1 MINQEK
7 VLRMTKMASY
17 EAKTGRKDKAA
28 AAYFR
33 GDYIGMQM
41 VISLVVVTAVFLAG
55 LGAYVIFNFTEVM
68 ENIYSM
74 DMAGTARHIL
84 LLYAA
89 AAGAYLAV
97 TYAVYAVRYAKAK
110 KRLNLYL
117 EYLDC
122 LEEGTDDTER
132 G

>member
-28 AAYFR
+28 ASYFR
-33 GDYIGMQM
+33 SDYIGMQM
-41 VISLVVVTAVFLAG
+41 IISLVTVTVVFLAG
-55 LGAYVIFNFTEVM
+55 LGAYVIFYFEEVM

-74 DMAGTARHIL
+74 DLAGVARHIL
-84 LLYAA
+84 FLYAA
-89 AAGAYLAV
+89 AAGIYLAA

-110 KRLNLYL
+110 KRLNLYI

-122 LEEGTDDTER
+122 LEEDDDTER

>member
-17 EAKTGRKDKAA
+17 EAKTGKKDKAA

-41 VISLVVVTAVFLAG
+41 ILSLVTVTVVFLAG

-68 ENIYSM
+68 ENIYSI
-74 DMAGTARHIL
+74 DMVATARRIVI
-84 LLYAA
+84 LYAA
-89 AAGAYLAV
+89 AAGIYLAV

-122 LEEGTDDTER
+122 LEEGTDDIER

>member
-17 EAKTGRKDKAA
+17 EAKTGKKDKAA
-28 AAYFR
+28 ASYFR
-33 GDYIGMQM
+33 SDYIGMQM
-41 VISLVVVTAVFLAG
+41 IISLVTVTAVFLAG
-55 LGAYVIFNFTEVM
+55 LGAYVVFHFTEFM

-74 DMAGTARHIL
+74 DLAGTARHIL
-84 LLYAA
+84 LLYATV
-89 AAGAYLAV
+89 AGVYLAV

-110 KRLNLYL
+110 KRLNLYI

-122 LEEGTDDTER
+122 LEEGADDTER

>member
-17 EAKTGRKDKAA
+17 EAKTGKKDKAA

-33 GDYIGMQM
+33 GDYIGMQLI
-41 VISLVVVTAVFLAG
+41 ISLVTVTAVFLAG

-68 ENIYSM
+68 ENIYSI
-74 DMAGTARHIL
+74 DMAAAAKHIL
-84 LLYAA
+84 FLYAA
-89 AAGAYLAV
+89 VAGLYLAV
-97 TYAVYAVRYAKAK
+97 TYGVYAVRYAKAR

-122 LEEGTDDTER
+122 LEEGTDDMER

>member
-7 VLRMTKMASY
+7 VLRITKMASY
-17 EAKTGRKDKAA
+17 EAKTGKKDKAA
-28 AAYFR
+28 ASYFR

-41 VISLVVVTAVFLAG
+41 ILSLVIVTVVFLAG

-68 ENIYSM
+68 ENVYSI
-74 DMAGTARHIL
+74 DMVATAKHIIF
-84 LLYAA
+84 LYAVV
-89 AAGAYLAV
+89 AGIYLAV

-122 LEEGTDDTER
+122 LEEGTDAIER